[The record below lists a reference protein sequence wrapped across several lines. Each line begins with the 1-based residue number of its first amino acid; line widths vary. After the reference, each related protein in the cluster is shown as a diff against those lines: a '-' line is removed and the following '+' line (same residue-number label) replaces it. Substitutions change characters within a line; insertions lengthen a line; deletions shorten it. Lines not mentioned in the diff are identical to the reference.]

1 MFDHL
6 LKTLISAALL
16 AVAPAERGGSRFIPP
31 EASTVLGDALDR
43 LAPDWEWENAAV
55 ERNRVEGAVCQPGGE
70 HCYGFRLTD
79 PEPAC
84 SGRRT
89 GPWCLAFEGNPPEGL
104 EEAMA
109 GVLSPMSAG
118 EVWYAPAAA
127 ADVPASAAVET
138 ASDPDTPP
146 PFFAR
151 YLLPWLLALALL
163 VLPALAGFFSGV
175 ALRRCAGGRLGSG
188 PAAAALFLAPPVLA
202 CLLPPYLLRIGFWDL
217 LLAALSLGGGLA
229 LGVARPFSRLGRRTA
244 VLACAAALLG
254 LVVLEAGSRL
264 LPPVPYSFYPPWKVA
279 FRIPTN
285 QGVPPYPTI
294 QTDALYPRVD
304 PAFMVTRTAVAE
316 GARRTVLHVGDSM
329 VHGTTLGLQHTFPS
343 LLTAL
348 DPGTAH
354 LNAGVPGTG
363 PDYYYQLVFNWLEHM
378 QVELVVVH
386 LFAGGDLADM
396 DRPYVFCRNG
406 PLLDY
411 PAEGPRPRCPA
422 PDPGGMESLSRWFS
436 PAPYLFRVAADCSA
450 AARHL
455 SALLYRLPGTWN
467 LRLRGRRQAA
477 HLEQLL
483 RSLAARLNQRGVG
496 LLVVVLPHRLA
507 LEEGGKGRRR
517 RSTELVDIAERAGVP
532 VLDAYSPL
540 AAGAKEHGVEHLFL
554 PEVPGDVH
562 FSAVGHRLLAQW
574 LVREMKAP
582 AGLEGPRE
590 TAQPRREP

>member
-1 MFDHL
+1 MGTIGRVL
-6 LKTLISAALL
+6 LSALFLL
-16 AVAPAERGGSRFIPP
+16 AAPPKSGGGRFIPP

-55 ERNRVEGAVCQPGGE
+55 ERDRVTGAVCEPGGA

-89 GPWCLAFEGNPPEGL
+89 GPWCLAFEGDPPEGL

-109 GVLSPMSAG
+109 GVLSPMPADQ
-118 EVWYAPAAA
+118 VWYAPSAAA
-127 ADVPASAAVET
+127 ATPAAAVPV
-138 ASDPDTPP
+138 ADPDVPP
-146 PFFAR
+146 PFFQR
-151 YLLPWLLALALL
+151 YLLPWLLALGLL
-163 VLPALAGFFSGV
+163 VLPALAGFFP
-175 ALRRCAGGRLGSG
+175 AAWLRRRIGERPGSR
-188 PAAAALFLAPPVLA
+188 PVAAALFLAPPVLV
-202 CLLPPYLLRIGFWDL
+202 CLLPPYLLRFGFWDL

-229 LGVARPFSRLGRRTA
+229 LGAARPFSRLGRRTA
-244 VLACAAALLG
+244 LLACAAALLG

-279 FRIPTN
+279 FRIPSSE
-285 QGVPPYPTI
+285 GVPPYPTM
-294 QTDALYPRVD
+294 QTDALYPGVD
-304 PAFMVTRTAVAE
+304 PAFMASRAAVAE

-329 VHGTTLGLQHTFPS
+329 VHGTTLGLEHTFPA
-343 LLTAL
+343 LLTEL
-348 DPGTAH
+348 DSGGAH
-354 LNAGVPGTG
+354 VNAGVPGTG

-386 LFAGGDLADM
+386 LFAGGDLADV
-396 DRPYVFCRNG
+396 DRSYVFCRNG

-411 PAEGPRPRCPA
+411 AAEGPQPRCPA
-422 PDPGGMESLSRWFS
+422 PDPGGLDSLSRWSS
-436 PAPYLFRVAADCSA
+436 PPPYLFRVAANCSA

-467 LRLRGRRQAA
+467 LRLRGRTQAR

-483 RSLAARLNQRGVG
+483 SSLAVRLKQRGVG

-507 LEEGGKGRRR
+507 LEEGGKDRRR
-517 RSTELVDIAERAGVP
+517 RSTELVDIAKRAGLP

-540 AAGAKEHGVEHLFL
+540 AAGSKEHGVEDLFL
-554 PEVPGDVH
+554 AEVPGDVH
-562 FSAVGHRLLAQW
+562 FSAAGHRLLAQW
-574 LVREMKAP
+574 LVREMKAL
-582 AGLEGPRE
+582 AGAEGPRE